1 MLSLLIPKN
10 IQIEWGS
17 NFIQVS
23 GPLGSIRKKKV
34 EFLLAKENSRLFLS
48 VNDSN
53 ENNNIEHF
61 YLSMIKSYI
70 IGVSKGYRKK
80 LRLVGVGYKAH
91 VNLTNTLVLKIGY
104 NHEVLFPIPEDI
116 KIICSKVKGTVF
128 IIQGTDKYRVN
139 QIAAQIKLL
148 RKPDVYKGKGI
159 HYDKEIL
166 TLKKGKRENK

>member
-1 MLSLLIPKN
+1 
-10 IQIEWGS
+10 
-17 NFIQVS
+17 
-23 GPLGSIRKKKV
+23 
-34 EFLLAKENSRLFLS
+34 
-48 VNDSN
+48 
-53 ENNNIEHF
+53 
-61 YLSMIKSYI
+61 MIKSYI

-91 VNLTNTLVLKIGY
+91 ISLTNTLILKIGY
-104 NHEVLFPIPEDI
+104 NHEVLFSIPEDI

-159 HYDKEIL
+159 HYDKEVL